1 MMIEMPEV
9 HARNVVHDHARATEV
24 IGRRTE
30 GREKV
35 GDGTRGDC

>member
-1 MMIEMPEV
+1 MIEMPEV

>member
-9 HARNVVHDHARATEV
+9 HARSVVHEHARATEV

-30 GREKV
+30 GRENV
-35 GDGTRGDC
+35 GEGTRGDC